1 MLPDGDF
8 DMVKEIMLDFDFKLI
23 SKDNEK
29 IKGQHGKYYLSQKY
43 KNFELQVKLIA
54 RSQMVKL
61 KLKQFDAG
69 QKIRME
75 IFASFKSK
83 VHADMWNLPKSL
95 SDALQGVVY
104 ENDRQI
110 KYGDISILEGEAVD
124 NFSVYV
130 GEL

>member
-1 MLPDGDF
+1 
-8 DMVKEIMLDFDFKLI
+8 MVKEIMLNFDFKLI

-29 IKGQHGKYYLSQKY
+29 LKGLHGKFYLSKKY
-43 KNFELQVKLIA
+43 KNFEMQVKLMA
-54 RSQMVKL
+54 RSQMVKS
-61 KLKQFDAG
+61 KLELFGANQDL
-69 QKIRME
+69 RME
-75 IFASFKSK
+75 IYASFKSK

-110 KYGDISILEGEAVD
+110 KYGDISILEGEESN
-124 NFSVYV
+124 NFRVYV